1 MNLEQQ
7 NDRESLTENKEIV
20 PASSSQASTFQA
32 STSRNIVLKKQSGDY
47 TGKDGTPSKGKHRDS
62 FLDILRCLAI
72 FFVFYEHAPLLK
84 EGSLLANFSIFWTVN
99 APAIF
104 FFVSGA
110 VFLHRTD
117 SPKSTGKK
125 FLHAYIRLSL
135 WKAVFLLCFFLTNPP
150 AFQGLTKGNVL
161 LFLFFFGQ
169 IQGID
174 STHLWFMH
182 AYLSLLLLLPFLQSF
197 HLTGKSGIAL
207 SNLSPFGNYAYLY
220 FYFVLGGML
229 FPLFQTK
236 NGERNALSLRY
247 AVLWGTSL
255 LSIGTV
261 IQALLYKRQTG
272 FYSYQGLYLDGHSY
286 MSSSI
291 ILVLAVI
298 FLAYALLLLGK
309 KFFPKNYKPLGKRRL
324 SQIGSG
330 TFAMFTMHPLILS
343 LLHPFFGNKRG
354 LAINFGKA
362 ILLFCLCF
370 LLEKILRK
378 LPLLGKWLC

>member
-7 NDRESLTENKEIV
+7 NDRESLTENKEIA
-20 PASSSQASTFQA
+20 PASSSQA
-32 STSRNIVLKKQSGDY
+32 STSRNIVLKKPSGDY
-47 TGKDGTPSKGKHRDS
+47 TEKDGTQSKGKHRDS

-135 WKAVFLLCFFLTNPP
+135 WKAVFLLCFFLTKPP
-150 AFQGLTKGNVL
+150 AFQSLTKGNVL

-169 IQGID
+169 IPGID

-197 HLTGKSGIAL
+197 HQEMKKYSFTAFGFSI
-207 SNLSPFGNYAYLY
+207 SPLC
-220 FYFVLGGML
+220 
-229 FPLFQTK
+229 FP
-236 NGERNALSLRY
+236 
-247 AVLWGTSL
+247 
-255 LSIGTV
+255 
-261 IQALLYKRQTG
+261 
-272 FYSYQGLYLDGHSY
+272 
-286 MSSSI
+286 
-291 ILVLAVI
+291 
-298 FLAYALLLLGK
+298 LLLLVES
-309 KFFPKNYKPLGKRRL
+309 FYFPYT
-324 SQIGSG
+324 I
-330 TFAMFTMHPLILS
+330 
-343 LLHPFFGNKRG
+343 
-354 LAINFGKA
+354 
-362 ILLFCLCF
+362 
-370 LLEKILRK
+370 
-378 LPLLGKWLC
+378 

>member
-125 FLHAYIRLSL
+125 FLHA
-135 WKAVFLLCFFLTNPP
+135 
-150 AFQGLTKGNVL
+150 
-161 LFLFFFGQ
+161 
-169 IQGID
+169 
-174 STHLWFMH
+174 
-182 AYLSLLLLLPFLQSF
+182 
-197 HLTGKSGIAL
+197 
-207 SNLSPFGNYAYLY
+207 
-220 FYFVLGGML
+220 
-229 FPLFQTK
+229 
-236 NGERNALSLRY
+236 
-247 AVLWGTSL
+247 
-255 LSIGTV
+255 
-261 IQALLYKRQTG
+261 
-272 FYSYQGLYLDGHSY
+272 
-286 MSSSI
+286 
-291 ILVLAVI
+291 
-298 FLAYALLLLGK
+298 
-309 KFFPKNYKPLGKRRL
+309 
-324 SQIGSG
+324 
-330 TFAMFTMHPLILS
+330 
-343 LLHPFFGNKRG
+343 
-354 LAINFGKA
+354 
-362 ILLFCLCF
+362 
-370 LLEKILRK
+370 
-378 LPLLGKWLC
+378 